1 MSTLSSRDS
10 SGKEQY
16 YTRPEVAD
24 LCVQTALPFIKA
36 GDTLVEPCAGTG
48 EFVKAMRRAGLT
60 NPITS
65 ADIEPKYSGVVKADF
80 LNTPAVGDFFLTN
93 PPYGRNNKL
102 SVAFFNHAATS
113 AKYIGFLI
121 PSSWRKWTV
130 EARLDHNFHKVA
142 DIDMPDEAF
151 YDEVK
156 GNLGGMLSTC
166 FQVWEKRD
174 YLRKDTV
181 VPDLG
186 YLSVSTKEKA
196 NVVFVYAG
204 YGCGK
209 VLTSFDRTKKNHYL
223 IYSQNYRNIDQY
235 IYSLSAA
242 SSNEVW
248 DSITSCTI
256 NNWCVCSVF
265 SIFSAYKSRI

>member
-48 EFVKAMRRAGLT
+48 EFVKAMRRVGLT
-60 NPITS
+60 NPITA

-209 VLTSFDRTKKNHYL
+209 VLTSFDRTKKNTTYRYL
-223 IYSQNYRNIDQY
+223 E
-235 IYSLSAA
+235 AA
-242 SSNEVW
+242 SDEVIQALK
-248 DSITSCTI
+248 DIDVSYFTKNSTYTPTVSLAEIRYLV
-256 NNWCVCSVF
+256 NQNL
-265 SIFSAYKSRI
+265 K